1 MRYYRYAAVAVI
13 ALAIVMFGVV
23 KLAPGQPVYT
33 TVTNTIIQAP
43 ATTSE
48 DSSIKISVANGLGS
62 GVHIGGGNIVT
73 AAHVVDDAKT
83 VKIKTNAGIESD
95 ADVLWVNK
103 DYDIA
108 LIHTAGNVGGSSE
121 LDCREPRFGEQIQA
135 VGNPLGMEF
144 IASFGRVAGAGRQL
158 GAWKRVIVTDM
169 TTVMG
174 QSGGG
179 IFANDGRVVG
189 INVGVTLATLKS
201 GKDAAG
207 ADTFTPTMTGFG
219 FVVPASVVCDLL
231 ARRASA

>member
-1 MRYYRYAAVAVI
+1 MRFYRYAAIAV
-13 ALAIVMFGVV
+13 LTFAITMFGVV
-23 KLAPGQPVYT
+23 ALAVPSQPVYT

-43 ATTSE
+43 PTTSE
-48 DSSIKISVANGLGS
+48 DSAIKISLADGLGS
-62 GVHIGGGNIVT
+62 GVHIGGGNILT
-73 AAHVVDDAKT
+73 AAHVVGDAKM
-83 VKIKTNAGIESD
+83 VKIKTFAGIEGD
-95 ADVLWVNK
+95 ADVLWINK
-103 DYDIA
+103 DFDIA
-108 LIHTAGNVGGSSE
+108 LIHTGGNVSGSSE

-158 GAWKRVIVTDM
+158 GNWKRVVVTDM

-189 INVGVTLATLKS
+189 INVGVTIAPLQS

-207 ADTFTPTMTGFG
+207 GAVYTPTMTGFG
-219 FVVPASVVCDLL
+219 FVVPSSVVCDLL
-231 ARRASA
+231 ARRAS